1 MFRLKLVPS
10 APSIHFLKYVPMAGG
25 VSIAA
30 VLASIGLFFLVGLN
44 LGIDF
49 RGGILI
55 EAQSK
60 IAADIG
66 AVRGDLEKLGLG
78 D

>member
-10 APSIHFLKYVPMAGG
+10 APSIQFLKYVPMAGG

-30 VLASIGLFFLVGLN
+30 VLASIALFFLVGLN

-60 IAADIG
+60 TAADIG
-66 AVRGDLEKLGLG
+66 AVRGDLEKLEAG
-78 D
+78 